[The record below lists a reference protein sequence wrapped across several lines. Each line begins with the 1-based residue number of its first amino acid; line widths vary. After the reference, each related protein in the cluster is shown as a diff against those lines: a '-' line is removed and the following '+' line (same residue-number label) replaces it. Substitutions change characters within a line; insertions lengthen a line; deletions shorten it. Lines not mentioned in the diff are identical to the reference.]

1 MGFKWARLPGW
12 FYGPLVLVLAKADLG
27 ERALGLSL
35 LSVLASGSVPEL
47 SLERGVE
54 GNCVPPLAM

>member
-1 MGFKWARLPGW
+1 M
-12 FYGPLVLVLAKADLG
+12 VLVLAKADLG